1 METNQY
7 KGKHVTAYFS
17 IVSFERT
24 CLKLGL
30 RASSR
35 VPNSSNKQMK
45 TLGLRPRA
53 FICFLVFGTSDEAL
67 DLVLDILREL

>member
-1 METNQY
+1 METKQY
-7 KGKHVTAYFS
+7 KGKHVTAQFS

-24 CLKLGL
+24 CLKLGI

-35 VPNSSNKQMK
+35 IPNTSNKQMK
-45 TLGLRPRA
+45 AVDLRPRA
-53 FICFLVFGTSDEAL
+53 FICFLVFGTRDEAL